1 MQKGTIRIL
10 YGPGRGKSAAAM
22 GYGVLGAAKKQKVI
36 MVQFL
41 KGILDEGTM
50 EMLKRIEPE
59 MKVFRFER
67 SLGLFESLPDEK
79 KKEELINL
87 KNGFHFAKKV
97 LATGECGLLI
107 LDEIL
112 GLIDQNV
119 VTLEEFLELLKSRH
133 EETDLVMTGR
143 VCPREIRALADSI
156 SFVEKTE
163 DN

>member
-22 GYGVLGAAKKQKVI
+22 GYGVLGVAKKQKVI

-67 SLGLFESLPDEK
+67 SLGLFESLPDEI

-97 LATGECGLLI
+97 LPQGSAA
-107 LDEIL
+107 
-112 GLIDQNV
+112 
-119 VTLEEFLELLKSRH
+119 F
-133 EETDLVMTGR
+133 
-143 VCPREIRALADSI
+143 
-156 SFVEKTE
+156 
-163 DN
+163 